1 MRGIKCTFIVV
12 LAIVGLAL
20 GTSVGAASGKSANL
34 SGKATGA
41 HIRNVVIKGGAQ
53 SNGRIPARMTRL
65 LKTAASNPYCPGATV
80 STTPPGTQS
89 CVWDPNYTGQ
99 VTCLQTSNS
108 ATAVQICDASQIQ
121 TTANRNNTA
130 VILQVIISQ
139 NPPSAQDG
147 TQIVKLRQTALGTGS
162 NTAGI
167 AQYIKQSLGPGT
179 PDDTEENELEPDA
192 PTTTSITQGQESH
205 QVIHLHQVSV
215 SGNNNAPIFQ
225 FLRQRERAGN
235 AGTIDQSQNTAVGR
249 RQCVIDAGSDAL
261 DGVVVDP
268 DANMCV
274 LLNQKSVSGKQLAT
288 VIGDYNQFQRTH
300 KAGAGTQTQGVP
312 FVGGEDIG
320 LVQDSG
326 GISNVLTIQNE
337 RQTQRAVQ
345 ADVFQNQNGPRKGE
359 GSRQVGNGGDVWKGF
374 QTSTQTQTKRPTPAE
389 IGLAQ
394 AASGTQTNFL
404 LYSALQTP
412 PGTLNATQTA
422 IQNGAT
428 TMNSCSTSPCEILI
442 VCAAGQTCAQT
453 CPEGTF
459 FNSETQMCES
469 SCDVEC
475 FTVGSVTTS
484 TPLYVYK
491 R

>member
-1 MRGIKCTFIVV
+1 
-12 LAIVGLAL
+12 
-20 GTSVGAASGKSANL
+20 
-34 SGKATGA
+34 
-41 HIRNVVIKGGAQ
+41 
-53 SNGRIPARMTRL
+53 
-65 LKTAASNPYCPGATV
+65 
-80 STTPPGTQS
+80 
-89 CVWDPNYTGQ
+89 
-99 VTCLQTSNS
+99 
-108 ATAVQICDASQIQ
+108 VQICEASQIL
-121 TTANRNNTA
+121 TPANRNNTA

-179 PDDTEENELEPDA
+179 PDDTEENELESDT
-192 PTTTSITQGQESH
+192 PTTASITQGQESH
-205 QVIHLHQVSV
+205 QVIHLHQKSV
-215 SGNNNAPIFQ
+215 SGANNAPIFQ

-235 AGTIDQSQNTAVGR
+235 AETIDQSQNTAR
-249 RQCVIDAGSDAL
+249 DRQQCVIDSGSDAL
-261 DGVVVDP
+261 EGVVVDSH
-268 DANMCV
+268 ANMCV
-274 LLNQKSVSGKQLAT
+274 LLNQESTANGKQLAT
-288 VIGDYNQFQRTH
+288 VTGDYNQFQRAH

-345 ADVFQNQNGPRKGE
+345 ADVVQNQNGPRKGE
-359 GSRQVGNGGDVWKGF
+359 GSRQVGNAADVWKGF

-404 LYSALQTP
+404 LYSAMQDP

-422 IQNGAT
+422 TQNGAT
-428 TMNSCSTSPCEILI
+428 TMNSCSGSPCEILI
-442 VCAAGQTCAQT
+442 VCAAGETCAQT

-459 FNSETQMCES
+459 FNPETQMCEP
-469 SCDVEC
+469 SCEFEC
-475 FTVGSVTTS
+475 FTVDSVTTS
-484 TPLYVYK
+484 TPLYAYK